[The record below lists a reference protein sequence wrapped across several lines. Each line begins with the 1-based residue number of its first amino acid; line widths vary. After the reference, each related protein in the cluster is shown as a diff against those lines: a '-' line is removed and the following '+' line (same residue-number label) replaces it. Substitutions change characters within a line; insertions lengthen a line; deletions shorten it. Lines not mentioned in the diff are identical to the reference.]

1 MNPISRVNT
10 ADRLSAVI
18 SSTTVTSG
26 CRSDESN
33 PNASPDASQSAAPTS
48 PASQFLQM
56 SVDDAVAPIALYPDQ
71 LLAQILTASTNPQ
84 QVLDGGNW
92 PLQNQ
97 SLKGDALTNAAMAAS
112 QRKRAQAQQT
122 GNLTSSPQMTVSTQK
137 ADNEQQY
144 IEMKNLCMLQ
154 PGAYELMPQ
163 CR

>member
-97 SLKGDALTNAAMAAS
+97 SLKGMRLPMPLWPPAS
-112 QRKRAQAQQT
+112 ASAHRHSRRVILRPA
-122 GNLTSSPQMTVSTQK
+122 
-137 ADNEQQY
+137 
-144 IEMKNLCMLQ
+144 
-154 PGAYELMPQ
+154 
-163 CR
+163 RR